1 MRFLLCF
8 AVLFAGVSLMGCEK
22 EAKVKKT
29 VTATSPE
36 GSTTKTTET
45 TLESKG
51 KNPPTVD
58 GQAVPNP

>member
-8 AVLFAGVSLMGCEK
+8 VVLFAGVSLVGCEK
-22 EAKVKKT
+22 EAKVKKQVT
-29 VTATSPE
+29 VTSPE

-45 TLESKG
+45 TIESKG

-58 GQAVPNP
+58 GQSVPSP